1 MNREEMEKEIREHWF
16 KDHKA
21 TLINQGNL
29 QVLDWSKPN
38 TCVYGARYIFD
49 GCRMYITGDIGEAVF
64 VLTWKATLKSFND
77 LSLSYFTEKMR
88 AYNGER
94 RDFNSNY
101 AVSRLREWLKQM
113 KDDGMKWDNEEMR
126 ELFNSARHCSSIN
139 EWVGIVKDVEDFI
152 EELDA
157 DYWEWM
163 YSAGDQIPMRVQAY
177 LIGLKMAWEQ
187 LKEKEILQD

>member
-21 TLINQGNL
+21 TLTNQGDL
-29 QVLDWSKPN
+29 QVLNWSKPS
-38 TCVYGARYIFD
+38 TCIYGVRYIFD
-49 GCRMYITGDIGEAVF
+49 GCRMYITGDIGEAIF

-94 RDFNSNY
+94 RDFNSDY

-126 ELFNSARHCSSIN
+126 ELFNAARHCSSIN
-139 EWVGIVKDVEDFI
+139 EWVGMVKDSEDFI
-152 EELDA
+152 EELDV

-163 YSAGDQIPMRVQAY
+163 YNAGDQIPMRVQAY
-177 LIGLKMAWEQ
+177 LMGLKMAWEQ
-187 LKEKEILQD
+187 LKENENLQD